1 MAIMEKTSIYVETIR
16 LESAAEGPLA
26 DLLTMLDHMQEVAGR
41 HALQL
46 GWGLPELQA
55 NDLTWVLA
63 RYHFILP
70 RWPLN
75 PGPKVISTWPSGRR
89 GLYAFRD
96 FHITDEG
103 DSGGM
108 RGTSAWVILDMVRRR
123 PARLDNLALD
133 FEPAAGRMIDDE
145 FRSLPAIQAMPGSG
159 ESFTVRPEDIDVND
173 HVNNL
178 VYLDWAR
185 RMLPPGSGK
194 GPGVLELEVAFLAEA
209 RRGDRVRGVSQASGP
224 EREPVI
230 IQSLSLES
238 SGRELTRLRWRW
250 FSAKPD

>member
-1 MAIMEKTSIYVETIR
+1 MAVMEKTSVYVETID
-16 LESAAEGPLA
+16 LDFTPGAPMTG
-26 DLLTMLDHMQEVAGR
+26 LLTLLDHMQEVAGR

-70 RWPLN
+70 RWPLTA
-75 PGPKVISTWPSGRR
+75 GPMTVSTWPSGRR

-96 FHITDEG
+96 FHVTGEG
-103 DSGGM
+103 CPGGVK
-108 RGTSAWVILDMVRRR
+108 GTSAWVILDMVRRR
-123 PARLDNLALD
+123 PARLDHLDLD

-145 FRSLPAIQAMPGSG
+145 FRSLPAVQGAPGSG
-159 ESFTVRPEDIDVND
+159 ESFAVRPEDIDVND

-185 RMLPPGSGK
+185 QLLPPGG
-194 GPGVLELEVAFLAEA
+194 GEDRGALELEVAFLAEA
-209 RRGDRVRGVSQASGP
+209 RRGDRVRGVCQAWGTG
-224 EREPVI
+224 REPTFL
-230 IQSLSLES
+230 QSLYLEP

-250 FSAKPD
+250 FSPEPG